1 VLQPLTLREL
11 TPAQDASTPVRDR
24 DFYVEAGL
32 AGGDSLITVTRQSAN
47 DVGFR
52 EIFVSIDGEQIAILR
67 HGEAVTHEITP
78 GAHRVRA
85 HNTLFWK
92 THELV
97 VKPGEHIRFVAINRA
112 GFGTFGLLFI
122 IGAMP
127 VYLTFERSTGDSIRR
142 DAR

>member
-1 VLQPLTLREL
+1 MLREL
-11 TPAQDASTPVRDR
+11 TPAKGASTPVRDR

-32 AGGDSLITVTRQSAN
+32 VGGDSLITVTRQSAN

-52 EIFVSIDGEQIAILR
+52 EIFVSVDGEQIAMLR
-67 HGEAVTHEITP
+67 HGEAVTHVILA
-78 GAHRVRA
+78 GAHRIRA

-92 THELV
+92 THELI

-112 GFGTFGLLFI
+112 GFGTFGPLFL

-127 VYLTFERSTGDSIRR
+127 VYLTFERSTGDSSRP